1 MLPIKKDALTDAEL
15 KRRSQLKAGYVGD
28 VRIAKSLFPSLGY
41 YYWFLGNVADTT
53 ILPKAKPIV
62 RYAGPTTK
70 AIRRTFADAGFI
82 PGAKNCKKFNVCWG
96 SPKSVSFYSTLVAGQ
111 ICNQVPGSN
120 AIGRKDKLA
129 SCIVAAQNRVGKD
142 VYDFIPKTYILP
154 QATSIAMREMAMN
167 PGTFYIYKPALGAR
181 GEGIRL
187 ISNGDVIVDD
197 KPAVVQKYISNPLLV
212 NGYKFDLRIY
222 VLITSVDPFIFY
234 IYNEGLGRFATRKYH
249 KPTMRNKKLKKMH
262 LTNFSINASSDT
274 FVNPDSGK
282 HCPVKAKKGK
292 LQEKVERIMAVTNT
306 GSNSDKNINS
316 SSNSG
321 GNNSDNSSI
330 DSYEYSDPEDEDTSS
345 QSSTSFPSKW
355 KASDLFAHLDMYR
368 EYFDSKDP
376 ESIVKD
382 AGIPG
387 NGVVQQRLYSKICD
401 LVIKSLI
408 ACEPNFYVL
417 GHKAKTASTYP
428 RISFG
433 IYGFDIM
440 LQSNGKPV
448 LIEVNSSPA
457 TATSTQLD
465 VNVKYPM
472 IAEALNTIGVPV
484 EKRNELDII
493 VPSTLTEE
501 EKRAKS
507 IKERNTQLTLRAQTA
522 GEAIRQGSNN
532 LPIPRPQ
539 TSTAVQG
546 KAMLDSDLYLSAGSL
561 PPSVSMRLADSSPRT
576 NTNTSIGI
584 NLDSNRS
591 SQKSQGATSPNTKI
605 GANSSPSSLS
615 NKSNKSG
622 RSSDNLS
629 DSSQSKPD
637 LPRLPF
643 NEMRPS
649 GNGRSMSTDQLRH
662 IDKHGKIRYG
672 LPPGAMDNL
681 TEVERRIC
689 MQISDE
695 EHRSGMFTRIFP
707 TKDAVGYMNLFE
719 NQRYNNIF
727 AMAYVCSGSPWHE
740 LM

>member
-1 MLPIKKDALTDAEL
+1 MLPIKKNALTDAEI
-15 KRRSQLKAGYVGD
+15 KRRSQLKAGHVGD

-70 AIRRTFADAGFI
+70 VIRRTFADAGFV
-82 PGAKNCKKFNVCWG
+82 PGAKNCRKFNICWG
-96 SPKSVSFYSTLVAGQ
+96 SPKNVSFYSTLVAGQ
-111 ICNQVPGSN
+111 TCNQVPGSN

-129 SCIVAAQNRVGKD
+129 SCIVAAQNRSGKE

-154 QATSIAMREMAMN
+154 QSASIAMREMAMN

-187 ISNGDVIVDD
+187 ISNGDSIADD

-292 LQEKVERIMAVTNT
+292 LQEKVERIMAMTNT
-306 GSNSDKNINS
+306 SSNLDKDSNSPSNSAS
-316 SSNSG
+316 SS
-321 GNNSDNSSI
+321 SSVA
-330 DSYEYSDPEDEDTSS
+330 SYEYSDPEDEDNGS
-345 QSSTSFPSKW
+345 QGGTASFPSKW
-355 KASDLFAHLDMYR
+355 KASDLFAHLDMNR
-368 EYFDSKDP
+368 ECFDGKDP
-376 ESIVKD
+376 ESIVKN
-382 AGIPG
+382 AGVPG
-387 NGVVQQRLYSKICD
+387 NGVVQQRIYSSICD
-401 LVIKSLI
+401 LIIKTLI
-408 ACEPNFYVL
+408 ACEPNFYIL
-417 GHKAKTASTYP
+417 GHKARTASTYP

-440 LQSNGKPV
+440 LQSNGKPI

-472 IAEALNTIGVPV
+472 IAEALNTIGIPV
-484 EKRNELDII
+484 EKRNELDIM
-493 VPSTLTEE
+493 VPSILTEE

-507 IKERNTQLTLRAQTA
+507 IKERNTQLALRAQTA
-522 GEAIRQGSNN
+522 GEAVRQGSSSV
-532 LPIPRPQ
+532 PIPRPQ
-539 TSTAVQG
+539 TSTSIQG
-546 KAMLDSDLYLSAGSL
+546 RAMMDSDLYLSAGSL
-561 PPSVSMRLADSSPRT
+561 PPAVSMRLADSSPRA
-576 NTNTSIGI
+576 NVNANS
-584 NLDSNRS
+584 SRP
-591 SQKSQGATSPNTKI
+591 SQKAQGDTTPSNTKN
-605 GANSSPSSLS
+605 GANASPSSLS

-629 DSSQSKPD
+629 DSSQSKAD

-649 GNGRSMSTDQLRH
+649 ANGKSMTTDQLRH
-662 IDKHGKIRYG
+662 MDKQGKIRYS
-672 LPPGAMDNL
+672 LPPGAMANL
-681 TEVERRIC
+681 TEVEKRIC

-707 TKDAVGYMNLFE
+707 AKEAAGYMSLFE
-719 NQRYNNIF
+719 NQRYNNVF

-740 LM
+740 LL

>member
-1 MLPIKKDALTDAEL
+1 MLPIKRDALTDVEI
-15 KRRSQLKAGYVGD
+15 KRRSQLKAGHVGD

-41 YYWFLGNVADTT
+41 YYWFLGNVANTT

-70 AIRRTFADAGFI
+70 AIRRTFADAGFV
-82 PGAKNCKKFNVCWG
+82 PGPKNCRKFNICWG
-96 SPKSVSFYSTLVAGQ
+96 SPKNVSFYSTLVAGQ
-111 ICNQVPGSN
+111 VCNQVPGSN

-129 SCIVAAQNRVGKD
+129 HCIVAAQNRSGKD

-154 QATSIAMREMAMN
+154 QSTAIAVREMSMN
-167 PGTFYIYKPALGAR
+167 PGAFYIYKPALGAR

-187 ISNGDVIVDD
+187 LSSGDTILDD
-197 KPAVVQKYISNPLLV
+197 KPAVLQKYISNPLLV

-292 LQEKVERIMAVTNT
+292 LQEKVERIMTMTNT
-306 GSNSDKNINS
+306 SGSLDKDSNSGSNSPDSDS
-316 SSNSG
+316 SMSSYDYSSPEEDDDG
-321 GNNSDNSSI
+321 GQESAA
-330 DSYEYSDPEDEDTSS
+330 
-345 QSSTSFPSKW
+345 FPSKW
-355 KASDLFAHLDMYR
+355 KASDLFAHLDMNR
-368 EYFDSKDP
+368 DCFDSKDS
-376 ESIVKD
+376 ESITKN
-382 AGIPG
+382 AGVPG
-387 NGVVQQRLYSKICD
+387 NGVIQQRIYSSICD
-401 LVIKSLI
+401 LVIKTLI
-408 ACEPNFYVL
+408 ACEPNFYIL

-440 LQSNGKPV
+440 LQSNGKPI

-465 VNVKYPM
+465 ASVKYPM
-472 IAEALNTIGVPV
+472 IAEALNTIGIPV
-484 EKRNELDII
+484 EKRNELDIM
-493 VPSTLTEE
+493 VPMTMTED

-507 IKERNTQLTLRAQTA
+507 IKERNTQLSVRAQTS
-522 GEAIRQGSNN
+522 GEAVRRGSNN
-532 LPIPRPQ
+532 VPLPRPQ
-539 TSTAVQG
+539 TSVSATHE
-546 KAMLDSDLYLSAGSL
+546 KAMLDSALYLSAGGL
-561 PPSVSMRLADSSPRT
+561 PPTQSMRLASTEDAGS
-576 NTNTSIGI
+576 
-584 NLDSNRS
+584 DCH
-591 SQKSQGATSPNTKI
+591 SQRKQGDTPSNTKN
-605 GANSSPSSLS
+605 GADASPSSLS
-615 NKSNKSG
+615 NKSMKSG

-629 DSSQSKPD
+629 DSSQSRAD

-649 GNGRSMSTDQLRH
+649 ANIKSMSTDQLRRM
-662 IDKHGKIRYG
+662 DKQGRVRYN
-672 LPPGAMDNL
+672 LPPGAMANL

-695 EHRSGMFTRIFP
+695 EQRSGMFTRIFP
-707 TKDAVGYMNLFE
+707 TKEAVPYMNLFE

-740 LM
+740 LV